1 MSAISPRRSA
11 GVFSSGVVIAAV
23 SSGVVITECLL
34 QSVAQL
40 SELTDRSGQQ
50 PPQALRLLHQM
61 FN

>member
-1 MSAISPRRSA
+1 
-11 GVFSSGVVIAAV
+11 VVIAAV